1 MQFQTMIKHSLQFL
15 FILLFAFC
23 IAACSTDKVEL
34 EDTIENGGQTQP
46 GETNEE
52 GQQEHPAEQVQYC
65 SLDTIKY
72 RIQPT
77 QENLEAAYE
86 ELFPYLGAG
95 KTAQYCLRG
104 GKNGDVP
111 GAHAYQRQY
120 CYGPDGYAN
129 YMTIPH
135 RDFMVGTLTST
146 YNNSNDFNGDP
157 RGSYSMLMKELIPV
171 LNHPRIDSIPE
182 VKAINLLYY
191 CISAQEMADLSGPF
205 TYFENKKNIE
215 NPSVYNTVEVIY
227 KGIVQNLDTIVACLR
242 YHETRPNWYKERIGE
257 ILISFNETNRDL
269 VNGYYTGMTTYI
281 KLANSLKLRMAMH
294 IVKRDPALAQKWAEE
309 AVRDGVVESIDE
321 QSGLFPIVTGF
332 AHPMV
337 TIIDSWGDSRI
348 SASFE
353 SLLMSLDHPY
363 TKYLIKKN
371 SNEITNVRT
380 GKVLPANTKIVGI
393 RSGILVGDG
402 QSYGQ
407 NQRIAYSGLDRKYL
421 QDAPLYLVKFAEV
434 DFLRAEG
441 ALRGWNMGGSA
452 QFFYERGIRNA
463 SLEEPWYVDKYN
475 DLVDAYMQRE
485 QPVAYVQSD
494 PMGDG
499 EDWPSVTKI
508 GVKWNEADS
517 KETKLEKII
526 TQKYIALFPLST
538 EAWTELRRTGYPK
551 CFPVLNTNDGD
562 GSIPQGELIRRIPW
576 QSTDPIELKNINNT
590 GIPALGGPDKQAT
603 RLWWDVDAPNF

>member
-1 MQFQTMIKHSLQFL
+1 MQFQTMIKHSLHFL

-380 GKVLPANTKIVGI
+380 GKVLPANTKIIGI